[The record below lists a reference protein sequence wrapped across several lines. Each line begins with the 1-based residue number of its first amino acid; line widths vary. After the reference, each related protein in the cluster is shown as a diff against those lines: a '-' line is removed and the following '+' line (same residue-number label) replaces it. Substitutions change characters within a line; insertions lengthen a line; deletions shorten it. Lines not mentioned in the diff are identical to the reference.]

1 MATLAELWDSNQST
15 KDFTQFPQSRGVTDT
30 HKGIDYKTPLNTPIA
45 ANISGTIRY
54 KTNDPKGYGNAVE
67 IVDEKGNV
75 LQRYAHLNEFSVPN
89 GSKIEAGQILGK
101 SGNTGRSTGPHLHF
115 EDFQSKYANKQTG
128 ETLADLWDKTPTTE
142 VKQPQV
148 EAPRNETPLSK
159 VNAVQNLGQ
168 KLIGNVTGVTPDT
181 AEFVAKDLAAKFDNT
196 VGSVLPFFTKK
207 ISQAG
212 TRFLGADKAAEIS
225 DKLTSYVDKPVG
237 KAFGIT
243 NDPVYQNEA
252 LGKIMNFIG
261 ENKEKGD
268 QWIAN
273 KTGINKNDVAFFSDL
288 ALIKAGEVGAK
299 ATGKAAKQ
307 ISQQFEE
314 AKKEFPVAEMNN
326 PVTKPTVTLE
336 PLEQKST
343 LSGAGA
349 AEVGQEN
356 LRIARAKELPIP
368 IELSKDQATRSPADV
383 RFARETAKDP
393 VLGQPL
399 QEKYASDNAKIQQNL
414 NQFIQDTGAE
424 FSEAGT
430 PKLGE
435 MLVNTVEP
443 YKNTRKAEIEPAY
456 TQAKEAGHMSE
467 PLEINPLQKFV
478 EKNASASKNAPIINA
493 IENEISRLS
502 KDGKITINDLEE
514 VRKMVNVLR
523 QDAGPNSYYGKN
535 AIRIID
541 KMTENKGGELYQKA
555 RKLNADYMT
564 EFEDTPVLKNIFS
577 TKRGT
582 TQRAIAIEDLVE
594 KSLLKGPKDD
604 VVKLFS
610 TLEKSGPEG
619 ATMINELRGYVA
631 QKIKDE
637 ATKGVSLDINGLPYV
652 STKNLD
658 TIIKNLDKSGKL
670 EYIFGK
676 KGAEHYRTLNDVT
689 KDLQTIPQNVTNP
702 SGTAATLLG
711 ALTEMGV
718 QGATTGIPIPIAMIG
733 KQIYKNKKT
742 KSQLKKISDFVNY
755 SKENK

>member
-1 MATLAELWDSNQST
+1 M
-15 KDFTQFPQSRGVTDT
+15 V
-30 HKGIDYKTPLNTPIA
+30 KGGLYDAALGPSAKPI
-45 ANISGTIRY
+45 
-54 KTNDPKGYGNAVE
+54 
-67 IVDEKGNV
+67 
-75 LQRYAHLNEFSVPN
+75 
-89 GSKIEAGQILGK
+89 
-101 SGNTGRSTGPHLHF
+101 
-115 EDFQSKYANKQTG
+115 
-128 ETLADLWDKTPTTE
+128 
-142 VKQPQV
+142 
-148 EAPRNETPLSK
+148 
-159 VNAVQNLGQ
+159 VNA
-168 KLIGNVTGVTPDT
+168 
-181 AEFVAKDLAAKFDNT
+181 ASAVAKP
-196 VGSVLPFFTKK
+196 V
-207 ISQAG
+207 ISATGQV
-212 TRFLGADKAAEIS
+212 I
-225 DKLTSYVDKPVG
+225 KPVATSIEG
-237 KAFGIT
+237 AVK
-243 NDPVYQNEA
+243 PVKEA
-252 LGKIMNFIG
+252 LGEAFAEIKKTKNV
-261 ENKEKGD
+261 ENR
-268 QWIAN
+268 
-273 KTGINKNDVAFFSDL
+273 
-288 ALIKAGEVGAK
+288 
-299 ATGKAAKQ
+299 
-307 ISQQFEE
+307 
-314 AKKEFPVAEMNN
+314 
-326 PVTKPTVTLE
+326 

-443 YKNTRKAEIEPAY
+443 YKNARKAEIEPAY

-555 RKLNADYMT
+555 RKLNAEYMT

-594 KSLLKGPKDD
+594 KSLLKGPRDD

-619 ATMINELRGYVA
+619 VTMINELRGYVA
-631 QKIKDE
+631 QKIKNE

-670 EYIFGK
+670 DYIFGK

-702 SGTAATLLG
+702 SGTAATVLG
-711 ALTEMGV
+711 ALAEMGI

-733 KQIYKNKKT
+733 KQIYKNQKT
-742 KSQLKKISDFVNY
+742 KSQLNKISDFVNY